1 MKSKNKKQN
10 KKTTQK
16 LFEERTGVK
25 YQNWIQAWAVT
36 ELQKSKD
43 EVYDIVCPYATETTT
58 MSYNKIEWSR

>member
-1 MKSKNKKQN
+1 MKSKKKKQN

-16 LFEERTGVK
+16 LFEV
-25 YQNWIQAWAVT
+25 VT

-58 MSYNKIEWSR
+58 MSYNKIQWSR